1 MLSTEVY
8 SASKEAAAGATPSS
22 LAVAKVSAMGAAIG
36 AMIMAMPLIGIS
48 AARWNTDWRFLFLG
62 VILLVAVVSNR
73 YIRLKAEALRR

>member
-1 MLSTEVY
+1 MTCR
-8 SASKEAAAGATPSS
+8 P
-22 LAVAKVSAMGAAIG
+22 
-36 AMIMAMPLIGIS
+36 IS

>member
-1 MLSTEVY
+1 M
-8 SASKEAAAGATPSS
+8 ATGVVTVLHDLGQTAQFSS
-22 LAVAKVSAMGAAIG
+22 LFGGVPPLMNYAGIG